1 MNIKSLSLKNKL
13 IDENSGENYFDLT
26 APSFTYDVNAG
37 IKALHYVTVDQI
49 GRIDKI
55 SELYFGTGEY
65 VDAIC
70 VINNIFNPFGVNEGD
85 FLVIPN
91 LSREDQFYKRPNTIS
106 RPNAVQGPY
115 INTDVQ
121 SVKDQSRIQRL
132 IEKAKKK
139 KSGVTTPLPPNM
151 LQQGQSANTFQNGKI
166 ILGSN
171 LNTRNTQE

>member
-13 IDENSGENYFDLT
+13 IDENNGENYFDLT
-26 APSFTYDVNAG
+26 APSFVYDANAG
-37 IKALHYVTVDQI
+37 IKALHYVTIDQV

-55 SELYFGTGEY
+55 SELYFGTSEY

-70 VINNIFNPFGVNEGD
+70 IINNIFNPFSVNEGD

-91 LSREDQFYKRPNTIS
+91 LSREDLFYRRPNTIS

-132 IEKAKKK
+132 IEKAKSK

-151 LQQGQSANTFQNGKI
+151 LQQGQAANKFQGGKI
-166 ILGSN
+166 VLGSN
-171 LNTRNTQE
+171 LNTRNTEQ

>member
-1 MNIKSLSLKNKL
+1 MDIKSLSLKNKL
-13 IDENSGENYFDLT
+13 INENTGENYFDLT

-37 IKALHYVTVDQI
+37 IKALHYVTIDQI

-70 VINNIFNPFGVNEGD
+70 IINNIFNPFTVNEGD

-91 LSREDQFYKRPNTIS
+91 LSKEDLLYRRPNTIS
-106 RPNAVQGPY
+106 RPNNIQGPY

-121 SVKDQSRIQRL
+121 SVKDQSRLQRL
-132 IEKAKKK
+132 AQKAKTK
-139 KSGVTTPLPPNM
+139 KSGVDTPLPPNM
-151 LQQGQSANTFQNGKI
+151 LQQGQNANKLEKGKI

-171 LNTRNTQE
+171 LNTRNTEE